1 MVFVQK
7 SIVITTFLLLCWA
20 KQTSALT
27 SIGKNHP
34 KLPEAPVVSRRDS
47 LKHVFESTMMA
58 GSIVAATTI
67 APQLANAA
75 SEGSLEAVST
85 EAPAVAAAAAVD
97 ETIDVYFGCGCFW
110 HVQHEF
116 VEAEKKILKRSNA
129 DLTSRAGYAGGRA
142 KDNLVCYHNA
152 RNVGDYGKLGHA
164 EVVALS
170 IPSSKFKD
178 FAEEYFRLFDKD
190 GNRPDQFGDRGPE
203 YRNLVGIPGVSL
215 R

>member
-1 MVFVQK
+1 
-7 SIVITTFLLLCWA
+7 
-20 KQTSALT
+20 
-27 SIGKNHP
+27 
-34 KLPEAPVVSRRDS
+34 
-47 LKHVFESTMMA
+47 
-58 GSIVAATTI
+58 
-67 APQLANAA
+67 
-75 SEGSLEAVST
+75 
-85 EAPAVAAAAAVD
+85 
-97 ETIDVYFGCGCFW
+97 
-110 HVQHEF
+110 
-116 VEAEKKILKRSNA
+116 LKRSNA